1 MPYFTFTYSHLLST
15 QVDVMPGLLEVVE
28 EDDNEQEDDYS
39 KQRHEAR
46 KRQLAAKTSPVQV
59 RGGAGSG
66 GAGNAICTRCASA
79 SCPPSPALRR

>member
-1 MPYFTFTYSHLLST
+1 
-15 QVDVMPGLLEVVE
+15 MPGLLEVVE

-59 RGGAGSG
+59 RGEWGGG
-66 GAGNAICTRCASA
+66 GAGRAINAIYTRCASA
-79 SCPPSPALRR
+79 SWLPRPALCR